1 MRDLLIALG
10 AGIGAPLRYVIG
22 REINRI
28 KPTVFPI
35 ATLAI
40 NILGSFVLGLLIHNH
55 GDLRYIFGIGFA
67 GAFTTWSTFA
77 VEVHNLIHSKKSTT
91 AFSYLVLTIVL
102 GASAASFGV
111 HLVN

>member
-10 AGIGAPLRYVIG
+10 AGLGAPLRYIIG
-22 REINRI
+22 REIQRI

-40 NILGSFVLGLLIHNH
+40 NILGSFVIGVLIHTK
-55 GDLRYIFGIGFA
+55 GDLRYLFGIGFA

-77 VEVHNLIHSKKSTT
+77 VEVHNLIHNKKSTT
-91 AFSYLVLTIVL
+91 AISYLALTIIL
-102 GASAASFGV
+102 GVSAAAFGV
-111 HLVN
+111 QLVS